1 MGLVIEYFLYI
12 AILMSAIMVASSR
25 NVLMS
30 ALGLAI
36 NTTVIGFLFILKGL
50 TFLGIV
56 QIAVYA
62 GGIIVL
68 ILMTIMIL
76 SLGSK
81 IEFTYLSLL
90 KSLLIFL
97 LVFLFVYYSLSSLNF
112 NNTNF
117 DVKDLGDL
125 LANNYLYHLLSL
137 GVLLNAILVS
147 YLLISRDD

>member
-1 MGLVIEYFLYI
+1 
-12 AILMSAIMVASSR
+12 MSAIMVASSR